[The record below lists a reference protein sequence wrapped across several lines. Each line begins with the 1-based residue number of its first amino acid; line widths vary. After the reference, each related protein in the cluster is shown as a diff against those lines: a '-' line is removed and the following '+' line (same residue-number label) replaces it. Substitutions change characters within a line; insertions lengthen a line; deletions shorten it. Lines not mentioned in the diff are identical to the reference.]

1 MDQLIVFRTVG
12 DKKGSKSLITDDES
26 EKIIHVARFRDFLQD
41 GCAEKR
47 PSRNE
52 SKHNKCLGHG
62 NSQRYDSQEIGR
74 RGQTRKGSQTAT
86 SDA

>member
-1 MDQLIVFRTVG
+1 MDQLIVLRTVG
-12 DKKGSKSLITDDES
+12 DKAGSKSLITDDES
-26 EKIIHVARFRDFLQD
+26 EKIHAARFRDFLQD

-74 RGQTRKGSQTAT
+74 RG
-86 SDA
+86 

>member
-1 MDQLIVFRTVG
+1 MDQLIVLRTVG
-12 DKKGSKSLITDDES
+12 DKAGSKSLITDDES
-26 EKIIHVARFRDFLQD
+26 EKIHVARFRDFLQD

-74 RGQTRKGSQTAT
+74 RG
-86 SDA
+86 

>member
-12 DKKGSKSLITDDES
+12 DKAGSKSLITDDES
-26 EKIIHVARFRDFLQD
+26 EKIHVARFRDFLQD

-52 SKHNKCLGHG
+52 SKHNKCLGYG

-74 RGQTRKGSQTAT
+74 RG
-86 SDA
+86 